1 MFREFDRDNSG
12 QLTQKEWK
20 KAMKRL
26 GYQFNKGDAKRV
38 FYMVDK
44 DRSGQINEREFAEF
58 YASQ

>member
-1 MFREFDRDNSG
+1 
-12 QLTQKEWK
+12 
-20 KAMKRL
+20 MKRL